1 MELTMKVAEAVHV
14 LNHDTQSC
22 NRVAANQWLVQ
33 FQQTHAAWDVATN
46 ILTSDLRH
54 PLASDFEVEFFAAQ
68 ILKRKV
74 LPSLSLPFSCLIH
87 LFVIINYYLHF
98 RHQLPHVWFYS

>member
-1 MELTMKVAEAVHV
+1 MELAMKVAEAVHV

-33 FQQTHAAWDVATN
+33 FQQTHAAWDVATA
-46 ILTSDLRH
+46 ILTSDLSH
-54 PLASDFEVEFFAAQ
+54 PLASNFEVEFFAAQ

-74 LPSLSLPFSCLIH
+74 LLSLDTIFVRNSLVCSF
-87 LFVIINYYLHF
+87 LFESFTNCYMLG
-98 RHQLPHVWFYS
+98 FYG

>member
-1 MELTMKVAEAVHV
+1 MELAMKVAEAVHV

-33 FQQTHAAWDVATN
+33 FQQTHAAWDVATA
-46 ILTSDLRH
+46 ILTADRRL
-54 PLASDFEVEFFAAQ
+54 PLATTNFEVEFFAAQ

-74 LPSLSLPFSCLIH
+74 SSLCFSLVFWRFVCCLWTVCYFD
-87 LFVIINYYLHF
+87 FV
-98 RHQLPHVWFYS
+98 

>member
-1 MELTMKVAEAVHV
+1 MELAMKVAEAVHV

-33 FQQTHAAWDVATN
+33 FQQTHAAWDVATA
-46 ILTSDLRH
+46 ILTADRH
-54 PLASDFEVEFFAAQ
+54 LPLASNFEVEFFAAQ

-74 LPSLSLPFSCLIH
+74 LSLSLKPASLFLSLKPPICLVFMDECYMVQITD
-87 LFVIINYYLHF
+87 
-98 RHQLPHVWFYS
+98 SK

>member
-1 MELTMKVAEAVHV
+1 MELAMKVAEAVHV

-33 FQQTHAAWDVATN
+33 FQQTRAAWDVATN
-46 ILTSDLRH
+46 ILTSDRRH
-54 PLASDFEVEFFAAQ
+54 PLASNFELEFFAAQ

-74 LPSLSLPFSCLIH
+74 FISLSL
-87 LFVIINYYLHF
+87 YYTHF
-98 RHQLPHVWFYS
+98 RSNFVPLPNQKGTCCVKVFD

>member
-74 LPSLSLPFSCLIH
+74 LPPLSLSTI
-87 LFVIINYYLHF
+87 FVLNSLVRY
-98 RHQLPHVWFYS
+98 HQLLSSFSPPIATCLVL

>member
-1 MELTMKVAEAVHV
+1 MELAMKVAEAVHV

-46 ILTSDLRH
+46 ILTSDRRH
-54 PLASDFEVEFFAAQ
+54 PLASNFELEFFAAQ

-74 LPSLSLPFSCLIH
+74 LLCSFSFEFCANFH
-87 LFVIINYYLHF
+87 LFDSVLFCSSSLFISLI
-98 RHQLPHVWFYS
+98 V

>member
-1 MELTMKVAEAVHV
+1 MELAMKVAEAVHV

-33 FQQTHAAWDVATN
+33 FQQTHAAWDVATA
-46 ILTSDLRH
+46 ILTADRH
-54 PLASDFEVEFFAAQ
+54 LPLASNFEVEFFAAQ

-74 LPSLSLPFSCLIH
+74 LSLSLICFSLS
-87 LFVIINYYLHF
+87 LSKASNFFNLYGF
-98 RHQLPHVWFYS
+98 

>member
-1 MELTMKVAEAVHV
+1 MELAMKVAEAVHV

-46 ILTSDLRH
+46 ILTSDRRH
-54 PLASDFEVEFFAAQ
+54 PLASNFELEFFAAQ

-74 LPSLSLPFSCLIH
+74 LLCPFSFEFCANFH
-87 LFVIINYYLHF
+87 LFDSVLFCSSSFFISLI
-98 RHQLPHVWFYS
+98 V

>member
-54 PLASDFEVEFFAAQ
+54 TSDFEVEFFAAQ

-74 LPSLSLPFSCLIH
+74 LPFL
-87 LFVIINYYLHF
+87 YHF
-98 RHQLPHVWFYS
+98 PA

>member
-1 MELTMKVAEAVHV
+1 MDLAMKVAEAVHV

-46 ILTSDLRH
+46 ILTSDHRH
-54 PLASDFEVEFFAAQ
+54 PLASNFELEFFAAQ
-68 ILKRKV
+68 ILKRK
-74 LPSLSLPFSCLIH
+74 
-87 LFVIINYYLHF
+87 
-98 RHQLPHVWFYS
+98 